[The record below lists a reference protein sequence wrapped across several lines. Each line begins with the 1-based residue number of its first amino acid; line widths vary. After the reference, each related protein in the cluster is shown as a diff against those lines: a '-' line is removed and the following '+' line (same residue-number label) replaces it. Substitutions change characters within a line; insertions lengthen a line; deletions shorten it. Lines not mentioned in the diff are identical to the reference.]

1 MKTTLFITLLFFIGF
16 DLCAQEIIVSF
27 QPKSESGSIDS
38 IRATNLRTKESVLI
52 SGNNT
57 LKLVDIS
64 TGIQPKPGY
73 SRSGSIYPN
82 PSHGEAS
89 VVFSVEKNQLA
100 ELGLYNLGGQLVN
113 KKMQRLVPGIH
124 RFNVSFPKNG
134 VYLIVI
140 KTEQGTESLK
150 VVCSGAKTSGN
161 SIDYI
166 GFGQTAENIRSDN
179 QLKSALTTNNLDS
192 SLDIGGILHYVP
204 GDYIYYD
211 FYSWYLK
218 MLRETILVDKPK
230 QTTPED
236 TIKYGV
242 VFHECIDADGN
253 SYKVVKIGDQT
264 WMAENLKTTSY
275 RKGEAILNV
284 TDKDKWAYR
293 STDAYCWFNNDITN
307 KSIYGALYNRFAVV
321 DNRNLCPVG
330 WHIPKEEEWKI
341 LLNCL
346 GGLSVAS
353 GKMRESG
360 ISHWA
365 SPNQGATNES
375 GFSAL
380 PGGYRSWSDGSFKSW
395 HNAASWWTATNTNG
409 VCLVSFNVE
418 SAGSGGFYCETEQ
431 KGMHVRCVMD

>member
-1 MKTTLFITLLFFIGF
+1 MKAIFIITLFLFMSLGLI
-16 DLCAQEIIVSF
+16 AQELIVSF
-27 QPKSESGSIDS
+27 EHQSENGSIDS

-52 SGNNT
+52 TGKNT
-57 LKLVDIS
+57 LKLADTS
-64 TGIQPKPGY
+64 TGSKPERGY
-73 SRSGSIYPN
+73 SSSQSIFPN
-82 PSHGEAS
+82 PSVGSAT
-89 VVFSVEKNQLA
+89 VIFSIQKNQLT
-100 ELGLYNLGGQLVN
+100 ELSIYKSGGQLIN
-113 KKMQRLVPGIH
+113 KKIQWLGSGVH
-124 RFNVSFPKNG
+124 RFVVSFPQNG

-150 VVCSGAKTSGN
+150 AVCTSAKTSDN
-161 SIDYI
+161 TIEYI
-166 GFGQTAENIRSDN
+166 GFGQTDENVSNDN
-179 QLKSALTTNNLDS
+179 QLKSALTANNSDS

-230 QTTPED
+230 QTTPEG

-253 SYKVVKIGDQT
+253 SYKVVKIGKQT

-275 RKGEAILNV
+275 RNGDGILNV

-293 STDAYCWFNNDITN
+293 STEAYCWFNNDISN

-321 DNRNLCPVG
+321 DSRNLCPAG

-341 LLNCL
+341 LLDFL
-346 GGLSVAS
+346 GDLSVAS

-360 ISHWA
+360 TSHWA

-380 PGGYRSWSDGSFKSW
+380 PGGNRSWSDGSFKSW
-395 HNAASWWTATNTNG
+395 YNAASWWTSSNTNG
-409 VCLVSFNVE
+409 VCLVSFNLQ
-418 SAGSGGFYCETEQ
+418 SAGSGGFYCEVEQ

>member
-1 MKTTLFITLLFFIGF
+1 MKTTLYILLFFIGF
-16 DLCAQEIIVSF
+16 NLSAQDITVSF
-27 QPKSESGSIDS
+27 DPKSENGSIDS
-38 IRATNLRTKESVLI
+38 IRVTNLRTKETVLI
-52 SGNNT
+52 SGKNT
-57 LKLVDIS
+57 LKLADVS
-64 TGIQPKPGY
+64 TGIHPEPGF
-73 SRSGSIYPN
+73 SLSQSIYPN
-82 PSHGEAS
+82 PSSGAATVILSIQKSQRTEIS
-89 VVFSVEKNQLA
+89 VYKS
-100 ELGLYNLGGQLVN
+100 GGQVVN
-113 KKMQRLVPGIH
+113 HKMQRLGPGIH
-124 RFNVSFPKNG
+124 RFTVSFPENG
-134 VYLIVI
+134 VYLVVV

-150 VVCSGAKTSGN
+150 AVCTGAKTSGN
-161 SIDYI
+161 GIEYI
-166 GFGQTAENIRSDN
+166 GFEQTSDN
-179 QLKSALTTNNLDS
+179 IHSDIQLKSALATFNTDT

-218 MLRETILVDKPK
+218 ILRETILVDKPK
-230 QTTPED
+230 LTIPEN

-253 SYKVVKIGDQT
+253 NYKVVKIGDQT

-275 RKGEAILNV
+275 RNGNAILNV

-293 STDAYCWFNNDITN
+293 NTDAYCWFNNDISN
-307 KSIYGALYNRFAVV
+307 KNIYGALYNRFAVV

-341 LLNCL
+341 LVENL

-353 GKMRESG
+353 GKLRESG
-360 ISHWA
+360 TSHWA

-395 HNAASWWTATNTNG
+395 YNAASWWTSTNTNG
-409 VCLVSFNVE
+409 VCLVSFNVQ
-418 SAGSGGFYCETEQ
+418 SAGSGGFYCEVEQ

>member
-1 MKTTLFITLLFFIGF
+1 MKAIFIITLFLFMSLGLI
-16 DLCAQEIIVSF
+16 AQELIVSF
-27 QPKSESGSIDS
+27 EHQSENGSIDS
-38 IRATNLRTKESVLI
+38 IRATNLRTRESVLI
-52 SGNNT
+52 SGKNT
-57 LKLVDIS
+57 LKLADVS
-64 TGIQPKPGY
+64 TGILPKLGY
-73 SRSGSIYPN
+73 SSSQRIYPN
-82 PSHGEAS
+82 PSMGAATVILSIQNSQNTEIS
-89 VVFSVEKNQLA
+89 VFKS
-100 ELGLYNLGGQLVN
+100 GGQLVN
-113 KKMQRLVPGIH
+113 ERAQRLEPGVH
-124 RFNVSFPKNG
+124 RFTVSFPQNG
-134 VYLIVI
+134 VYLVVV

-150 VVCSGAKTSGN
+150 AVCTGAKTSGN
-161 SIDYI
+161 TIEYI
-166 GFGQTAENIRSDN
+166 GFGQTDENISNDN
-179 QLKSALTTNNLDS
+179 QLKSALTANNLDS
-192 SLDIGGILHYVP
+192 SLDIGGILHYIP

-218 MLRETILVDKPK
+218 MLRETILVDKPN
-230 QTTPED
+230 QTTPEG

-253 SYKVVKIGDQT
+253 SYKVVKIGKQT

-275 RKGEAILNV
+275 RNGEGILNV

-293 STDAYCWFNNDITN
+293 STEAYCWFNNDIRN

-321 DNRNLCPVG
+321 DARNLCPVG

-341 LLNCL
+341 LLDFL

-395 HNAASWWTATNTNG
+395 YNAASWWTSTNTNG
-409 VCLVSFNVE
+409 VCLVSFNLQ
-418 SAGSGGFYCETEQ
+418 SAGSGGFYCEVEQ